1 MTTLEVAHRLVALC
15 REQKWEAA
23 QQELYADDA
32 VSIEPQD
39 TPMSPKVTT
48 GLPKIIAKGRQFVAM
63 VDTMHTLTVSDP
75 LVAAQ
80 SFACTM
86 ALDVTFKGQP
96 RMQMVELC
104 VYEVKDGKIVSEQFH
119 P

>member
-1 MTTLEVAHRLVALC
+1 MTTPEVARRLVTLC

-23 QQELYADDA
+23 QRELYADDA
-32 VSIEPQD
+32 VSIEPQE

-48 GLPKIIAKGRQFVAM
+48 GLPNLIAKGRQFVAM
-63 VDTMHTLTVSDP
+63 VDTMHALTISEP
-75 LVAAQ
+75 IVAPQ

-96 RMQMVELC
+96 RMKMAELC

-119 P
+119 A

>member
-1 MTTLEVAHRLVALC
+1 MTTPEIARRLVALC

-23 QQELYADDA
+23 QRELYADDA
-32 VSIEPQD
+32 VSIEPQE

-48 GLPKIIAKGRQFVAM
+48 GLPNLIAKGRQFAAM
-63 VDTMHTLTVSDP
+63 VDTMHTLTISEP
-75 LVAAQ
+75 LMAGQ

-96 RMQMVELC
+96 RMQMAELC
-104 VYEVKDGKIVSEQFH
+104 VYLVKDGKIVSEQFH